1 MDEAERCGRVGYIY
15 LSRLIANG
23 SPAELKRLPEVSPP
37 GTRRLEVLT
46 QSTSGALAA
55 IKRRPYTIS
64 ATIFGQSIHLL
75 MDQAVTLRQVEDDLR
90 AEGFA
95 APQTREI
102 SPSLEDVFVT
112 LTDALREDRR
122 D

>member
-1 MDEAERCGRVGYIY
+1 VGYIY

-75 MDQAVTLRQVEDDLR
+75 MDQAVTLRQVEDDLC

>member
-1 MDEAERCGRVGYIY
+1 
-15 LSRLIANG
+15 
-23 SPAELKRLPEVSPP
+23 
-37 GTRRLEVLT
+37 
-46 QSTSGALAA
+46 
-55 IKRRPYTIS
+55 

-75 MDQAVTLRQVEDDLR
+75 MDLAVTLRQVEDDLR

-95 APQTREI
+95 APLTREI
-102 SPSLEDVFVT
+102 RPSLEDVFVT